1 MKNEEISAEKVS
13 LGKGGDFL
21 KENLHLEEKKGREVR
36 LLDTELKR
44 REDENRDYM
53 MHLENRFLLL
63 NFNLEAGRDFST
75 DVIKNMHGGWEFP
88 TCQLRGHFLGHWLSA
103 AAVRYHASGDMEIK
117 AKADAIV
124 AELEA
129 CQKENG
135 GQWAAPIPEKYLYRI
150 AAGRQVW
157 APHYTIHKVFM
168 GLLDMYEYAGNQT
181 ALRIADNFADWFYD
195 WSAKYSR
202 EEFDD
207 ILDFETGGM
216 LEVWAQ
222 LYEFTGKE
230 KYSELMERYYRGRL
244 FEPLLR
250 GEDVL
255 TNMHANTTIPEI
267 IGCARAYDVT
277 GENKWR
283 QIVENYW
290 KLAVTERGTYATGGQ
305 TCGEI
310 WTPVKKLSARL
321 GPKGQEHCTVYN
333 MMRLS
338 GFLFRWT
345 GEPSYLDYWEKCL
358 YNGIMAQAYWKS
370 GLSHGFADNYPK
382 EGLLT
387 YFLPMQAG
395 ARKGWSSKT
404 GDFFCCHG
412 TMVQANAAFNRG
424 LYFQSERT
432 VYVCQYFDSE
442 AEFCIDETRVTLVQ
456 KNDPLTGSSHL
467 SSDSSARQSVLEDT
481 RKWPSNP
488 DKLVPCI
495 QIRTAEAVL
504 MTLMIRIPAWTA
516 GKVRIYV
523 NDREVA
529 CSEKRGVFV
538 PLERNWEDK
547 DVIRIVLPR
556 TVKSEPLPDRKD
568 MAAFLYGPVVLA
580 GLCGEERLLHIPEG
594 GRPEDI
600 LTHDNEREWGSWKS
614 TFRTTGQERG
624 MRFVPLYEVGYEPYG
639 IYFPV
644 KMESG
649 AQ

>member
-1 MKNEEISAEKVS
+1 M
-13 LGKGGDFL
+13 
-21 KENLHLEEKKGREVR
+21 KENLCLKEKTGQEVR
-36 LLDTELKR
+36 ILDPELKR
-44 REDENRDYM
+44 REDANRDYM
-53 MHLENRFLLL
+53 IHLENRFLLL
-63 NFNLEAGRDFST
+63 NFNLEAGRDTST
-75 DVIKNMHGGWEFP
+75 DVIENMHGGWEFP

-103 AAVRYHASGDMEIK
+103 AAVHYHASGDMEIR
-117 AKADAIV
+117 AKADVIV
-124 AELEA
+124 AELEE

-135 GQWAAPIPEKYLYRI
+135 GQWVGPIPEKYFYRI
-150 AAGRQVW
+150 AAGKQVW
-157 APHYTIHKVFM
+157 APHYTVHKVFM

-181 ALRIADNFADWFYD
+181 ALRVAENFADWFYD
-195 WSAKYSR
+195 WSAGYSR

-222 LYEFTGKE
+222 LYGFTKKQ
-230 KYSELMERYYRGRL
+230 KYLELMERYYRGRL
-244 FEPLLR
+244 FDPLLR

-255 TNMHANTTIPEI
+255 TNMHANTTIPEV

-277 GENKWR
+277 GEEKWR

-290 KLAVTERGTYATGGQ
+290 KLAVTERGCYATGGQ

-310 WTPVKKLSARL
+310 WPPMKKLSARL
-321 GPKGQEHCTVYN
+321 GQKGQEHCTVYN

-345 GEPSYLDYWEKCL
+345 GAPEYLDYWERSL
-358 YNGIMAQAYWKS
+358 YNGIMSQAYWKS
-370 GLSHGFADNYPK
+370 GLSHGFTSAYPN
-382 EGLLT
+382 EGLLS
-387 YFLPMQAG
+387 YLLPMQTG
-395 ARKGWSSKT
+395 SRKGWSSKT

-424 LYFQSERT
+424 LYYQSERT
-432 VYVCQYFDSE
+432 IYVSQYFDSE
-442 AEFCIDETRVTLVQ
+442 TKFRIDDTCVTLIQ
-456 KNDPLTGSSHL
+456 KNDPLTGSAHL

-495 QIRTAEAVL
+495 QIRTPESVR
-504 MTLMIRIPAWTA
+504 MTLMIRIPAWAA
-516 GKVRIYV
+516 GKARIYV
-523 NDREVA
+523 NDREA
-529 CSEKRGVFV
+529 ASSDRRSVFI
-538 PLERNWEDK
+538 PLERNWEDQ
-547 DVIRIVLPR
+547 DVVRIVLPR
-556 TVKSEPLPDRKD
+556 TVKTEPLPDRTD
-568 MAAFLYGPVVLA
+568 MMAFLYGPVVLA
-580 GLCGEERLLHIPEG
+580 GLCEEERLLHIPEG

-624 MRFVPLYEVGYEPYG
+624 MRFVPLHEVGYEPYG

-644 KMESG
+644 KR
-649 AQ
+649 